1 MICNICCKESSNNV
15 FQAKEMLGGSRDSF
29 DYLECSECGS
39 LSLLEVPSDMSIY
52 YGNSHYGSFS
62 ESKSSYFKKIFRVSR
77 NKYAFLRKGGL
88 LGRFLNWL
96 RPLTYEFTCI
106 AEHQGLD
113 AKILDVGCGAG
124 WYINWL
130 HEIGFTNVNGID
142 PFIDKDQFYQN
153 GVTVKKKY
161 VHEVDGKYDA
171 ILSHHQFE
179 HVPDPLKTL
188 CDIKAKLN
196 PDGICILTVPVAEDL
211 YRKYKQNCYL
221 IQAPQHFFLY
231 SIRGFLILAKK
242 AGFKLELMHRDART
256 TAMWYK
262 YSELWKKDIAHSEI
276 EGGLDNCFDKIDL
289 KEFSSIENRLV
300 QAKSGDN
307 VTFLLKAVNS
317 E

>member
-1 MICNICCKESSNNV
+1 MICKICSKESINKV
-15 FQAKEMLGGSRDSF
+15 FKAKEMLVGSRDSF

-39 LSLLEVPSDMSIY
+39 LSLLEVPSDMSAY
-52 YGNSHYGSFS
+52 YGNEHYGSFS
-62 ESKSSYFKKIFRVSR
+62 DTKSSYLKNFFRVSR

-88 LGRFLNWL
+88 IGQFLNWL
-96 RPLTYEFTCI
+96 RPLTYDHTCI
-106 AEHQGLD
+106 ANYCELD
-113 AKILDVGCGAG
+113 DKILDVGCGAG

-130 HEIGFTNVNGID
+130 HEIGYTNVNGID
-142 PFIDKDQFYQN
+142 PFIDKDKFYRN

-161 VHEVDGKYDA
+161 IHEVDEKYDA

-179 HVPDPLKTL
+179 HVPDPLKIL
-188 CDIKAKLN
+188 SDIKSKLN

-231 SIRGFLILAKK
+231 SIDGFLILAKK
-242 AGFKLELMHRDART
+242 AGFNVELMHRDATT

-262 YSELWKKDIAHSEI
+262 YSELWEEDIANSEVK
-276 EGGLDNCFDKIDL
+276 GSLDSYFDSADL
-289 KEFSSIENRLV
+289 KRLSSIEDRLV
-300 QAKSGDN
+300 RSKSGDN
-307 VTFLLKAVNS
+307 VTFFLKPINS